1 MHSKTL
7 KSFFFFLSCIR
18 FFLFF
23 FTATGHLLSFCFS
36 PSLYFCSAALKLYL
50 EQPQHWVWKQHYV
63 PNQDNFDVIHCRNS
77 LRHMRP
83 FMDTKHVVKL
93 SAACKRMNAVLPQN
107 YVLRYLE
114 DKSVPW
120 GTMNG
125 FPLLKLLSKI
135 FCKRTVHM
143 CCWWHMRCWRCQLL
157 LEQSYCFPPYRPDS
171 LYNEML

>member
-1 MHSKTL
+1 MPQGTYSLSVSLHHCTFVQLLWSSIWSSHSTEFESNVTCLIKITL
-7 KSFFFFLSCIR
+7 TWYTVEI
-18 FFLFF
+18 
-23 FTATGHLLSFCFS
+23 
-36 PSLYFCSAALKLYL
+36 
-50 EQPQHWVWKQHYV
+50 HW
-63 PNQDNFDVIHCRNS
+63 DT
-77 LRHMRP
+77 RP
-83 FMDTKHVVKL
+83 FMDTKYVVKL

-120 GTMNG
+120 GTKNG

-135 FCKRTVHM
+135 FCKWTVHM

-157 LEQSYCFPPYRPDS
+157 LKQSYCFPAYRPDS